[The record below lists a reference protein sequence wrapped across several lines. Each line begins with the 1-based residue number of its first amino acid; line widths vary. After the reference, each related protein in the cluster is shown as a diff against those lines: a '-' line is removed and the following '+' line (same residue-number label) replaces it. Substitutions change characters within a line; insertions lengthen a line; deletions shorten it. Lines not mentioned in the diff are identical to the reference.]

1 MVIPDMSDRMRPNDD
16 PAVLYTFLYRDAVDE
31 AEADGTPLA
40 IPAAVDRVLARH
52 DVGPDLRRKFRDR
65 VIRGVT
71 KLVDFPCPADFGP
84 TLQCRFMQGHLDEG
98 LDHEPT
104 GRMYEPIIE
113 EIDEYLYLR
122 EVDPD
127 VQP

>member
-1 MVIPDMSDRMRPNDD
+1 MRPNDD
-16 PAVLYTFLYRDAVDE
+16 PAVLYTFLYWAAVDE

-52 DVGPDLRRKFRDR
+52 HVGPDLRGTFRDR

-71 KLVDFPCPADFGP
+71 KLVEFPCPVDFGP
-84 TLQCRFMQGHLDEG
+84 LRQCRFMQGHLEEG

-104 GRMYEPIIE
+104 GRMHEPPIE
-113 EIDEYLYLR
+113 EIDVYLYLR

-127 VQP
+127 V